1 VILMFDR
8 TYQPGG
14 SFAPVGMADNEG
26 ERVTVWRD
34 GFGWVDRPAD
44 WDAPVEVPAGECQ
57 GAA

>member
-1 VILMFDR
+1 
-8 TYQPGG
+8 
-14 SFAPVGMADNEG
+14 MADNEG

-44 WDAPVEVPAGECQ
+44 WDAVRDAPVEVETECQ